1 MVSKFDSKDY
11 AKQRL
16 FNICVKYFPKEH
28 LKINSGRK
36 GFRLGESTN
45 ELINQSRA
53 VINRT
58 KETNDPIPES
68 TANIFRYGTKCQE
81 IFEDLSS
88 YQMISQL
95 KARSRRGYRKELEVV
110 DFDLKKIDL
119 EFKKSP
125 NPSVKTLKDEKFIRN
140 AQKLYLKL
148 LNEDNH
154 PLILKDVMKN
164 QELFIVVGS
173 NGKKFFDSLFRLLNA
188 LVSKN
193 TEKIEHETLL
203 EQKQIEIANKSNRL
217 QEIETELPAITH
229 QIELYR
235 EKSGIQGILSEKEQL
250 FSDPDLSL
258 FLKTLTNGLERY
270 MKMMERRESRDLEQ
284 KEDFLNLILDPTRF
298 QGLDEELWRQIVFI
312 IETHGF
318 ELLSGKKWFM
328 FEDPSELRQ
337 FMVRKNVLE
346 KFAHLRTIE
355 KQLNEIEIQLQNDPN
370 YSKAQKKIQ
379 KFDETSEIIVKIR
392 KELLKIEEKVAS
404 LSQELEADKEKVVKF
419 LY

>member
-16 FNICVKYFPKEH
+16 FNLCVKYLPKDH
-28 LKINSGRK
+28 LRINMGRK
-36 GFRLGESTN
+36 GFRLGDSTN
-45 ELINQSRA
+45 ELINQSKV
-53 VINRT
+53 VINRAQ
-58 KETNDPIPES
+58 ESNDPIPES
-68 TANIFRYGTKCQE
+68 TANIYRYGTKCQE
-81 IFEDLSS
+81 IFENLSS

-110 DFDLKKIDL
+110 DFDLKKIEL

-125 NPSVKTLKDEKFIRN
+125 NPSVKTLKDAKFIRI

-148 LNEDNH
+148 INEDNH
-154 PLILKDVMKN
+154 SLILKDVIKN
-164 QELFIVVGS
+164 QELFIVVDS
-173 NGKKFFDSLFRLLNA
+173 NGKKFFDSLFRLLSTI
-188 LVSKN
+188 VSKN
-193 TEKIEHETLL
+193 TKKIEQETLL

-217 QEIETELPAITH
+217 QELETELLAKTH

-258 FLKTLTNGLERY
+258 FLKTLTTSLERY
-270 MKMMERRESRDLEQ
+270 MKMIERRESRDLEQ
-284 KEDFLNLILDPTRF
+284 KEDFLNLILEPTRY

-318 ELLSGKKWFM
+318 ELLSGKNWFK

-337 FMVRKNVLE
+337 FLVRKDVLE
-346 KFAHLRTIE
+346 KFARLRTLE
-355 KQLNEIEIQLQNDPN
+355 NQLNEIEIQLQNDPN

-379 KFDETSEIIVKIR
+379 DFDETSELLVKIR
-392 KELLKIEEKVAS
+392 KELPEIEEKVAS
-404 LSQELEADKEKVVKF
+404 LSQELEADKEKVLKF